1 MPKENKLMNLIR
13 QQISVENEHIENLVD
28 LRKKV
33 GNAAARLL
41 LLEMRLDSEKHVSI
55 LNEMLEILKEIP
67 PDTTLWDHELEEY
80 IGEVI
85 VEKEFKEHVTK
96 ENSVL
101 EHLKEELKHGK
112 DESIK
117 LLFQN
122 IDEDEKKQDRIMKTM
137 VENLYR
143 IDRPHRHAT
152 LNPEK
157 SER

>member
-1 MPKENKLMNLIR
+1 MSKENRLVTLIR
-13 QQISVENEHIENLVD
+13 QQINVEKEHVENLVD

-67 PDTTLWDHELEEY
+67 LDTTLWDHELEEY
-80 IGEVI
+80 IGEAI
-85 VEKEFKEHVTK
+85 VEKEFKENVTK
-96 ENSVL
+96 ENSAL
-101 EHLKEELKHGK
+101 EHLKEELKHSK

-122 IDEDEKKQDRIMKTM
+122 IDEDEKKQNRTLKTM

-143 IDRPHRHAT
+143 TDRPHRQAT
-152 LNPEK
+152 LNPKK